1 MRVFGLFVVFKESSA
16 NLNGID
22 TVFTTPFKGARLG
35 GSTDT
40 LREHDRKVVSVRK
53 IIARNLMRLTITVRS
68 SVSHLREG
76 LEIYFLH
83 LTKILFASIVRLL
96 MCPPSTTAKGF
107 HRRVSNLISLMG

>member
-1 MRVFGLFVVFKESSA
+1 MFGLFVVFKESSA

-22 TVFTTPFKGARLG
+22 KVFTTPFKGARLG

-40 LREHDRKVVSVRK
+40 LIEHDRKVVSVRK
-53 IIARNLMRLTITVRS
+53 IIARNLMRLIITVRS
-68 SVSHLREG
+68 SVLHLREG
-76 LEIYFLH
+76 LKSYFLH

-96 MCPPSTTAKGF
+96 MFPPSTTATGF

>member
-53 IIARNLMRLTITVRS
+53 IIARNLMHLIITVRT

-76 LEIYFLH
+76 LKSYFFVSYKDFIRQYSSPSYIS
-83 LTKILFASIVRLL
+83 TFDNRYRL
-96 MCPPSTTAKGF
+96 S
-107 HRRVSNLISLMG
+107 